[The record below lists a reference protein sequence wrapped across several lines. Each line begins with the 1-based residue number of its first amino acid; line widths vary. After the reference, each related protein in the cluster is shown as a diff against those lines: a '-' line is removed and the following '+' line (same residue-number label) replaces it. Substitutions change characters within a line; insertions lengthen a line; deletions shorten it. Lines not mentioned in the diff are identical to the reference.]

1 MHLQE
6 YIRLVAEKN
15 DMDGLGGGLAALAFW
30 GFIAAVVVAGI
41 WYGIREREAQ
51 HETFRRVIE
60 SGQPVDQALMDKV
73 LGGEKVVHRNLKI
86 AGLIVLFTSPGL
98 AVLGY
103 FISLAAEEALMPL
116 LGVAAL
122 VAFVGVGLLAASK
135 YAERS
140 YHEDNESTLNRN
152 MAP

>member
-1 MHLQE
+1 ME
-6 YIRLVAEKN
+6 
-15 DMDGLGGGLAALAFW
+15 GLGGGLAALAFW

-51 HETFRRVIE
+51 HETFRRIIE

-73 LGGEKVVHRNLKI
+73 LGGEKVLHRDLKI
-86 AGLIVLFTSPGL
+86 GGLIVLFTSPGL
-98 AVLGY
+98 AVLGW
-103 FISLAAEEALMPL
+103 FISFIAEKALMPL

-122 VAFVGVGLLAASK
+122 TAFVGVGLLVASK
-135 YAERS
+135 AVEHSDRKNDDAATY
-140 YHEDNESTLNRN
+140 RN

>member
-1 MHLQE
+1 M
-6 YIRLVAEKN
+6 IAEEN
-15 DMDGLGGGLAALAFW
+15 EMDGIGGGLAALAFW
-30 GFIAAVVVAGI
+30 GFIGSIVVAGI

-73 LGGEKVVHRNLKI
+73 LGGEKVVHRDLKI
-86 AGLIVLFTSPGL
+86 GGLIVLFTSPGL

-103 FISLAAEEALMPL
+103 FISLVNEKALMPL

-122 VAFVGVGLLAASK
+122 TAFVGVGLLVASK

-140 YHEDNESTLNRN
+140 YREDNQSTLNRN